1 MKQFKLFLIIFFF
14 FSIFI
19 QSNLAIKAQEQTRD
33 SSISISA
40 TVPDNIDPSTPPIL
54 ISPTNG
60 SYLSDPTVNF
70 VFEKAIDEQSGIR
83 HYQLFLDGSVEIS
96 EILEASI
103 PYETADFS
111 VTSSGDEIT
120 LSLKRSLSDSS
131 YTWKIRAYDHNDNY
145 VDSATWSFSIDTQGP
160 ILVVNQ
166 VGYENTN
173 LGYSSEDPNSIPE
186 DTTLETYDKTPL
198 FVGRS
203 EPYAS
208 VRIVL
213 TDSNSDT
220 TTMEDSAESDGE
232 FIFTPSSDLSNDTYT
247 VTASASDS
255 VGNTTLLSEFDL
267 EVKDQETITA
277 SPSPTPSPSPSP
289 SASPTPAPAAA
300 SPSPSPSV
308 QELPTPILV
317 SPVNGSYL
325 SNPYPT
331 FVFNKVN
338 NTKNTLSHYQLYLN
352 NQLKVQEIPVNQ
364 DSINTDQYQCV
375 VNNDQYN
382 LTLKQP
388 LNDSI
393 YNWKIRV
400 LDTNNNYADSAL
412 WTFSI
417 DTQGPILIINQVG
430 SENTEL
436 GYSSKTPT
444 EIPTETT
451 LTTNDPRPVFAGRSE
466 PGSQIRIVLKN
477 SQNNT
482 TILRGTAKQQGYFE
496 LYPSENLKNDTYTIT
511 VSSSD
516 SAGNTTLL
524 PNFKTVI
531 NYTAPQAPASISQ
544 RAAQLFQIPDP
555 TLNRVSFIKTC
566 ILLMIPLILILAWYI
581 FAKLGLGF
589 SFALSLKFY
598 LHSSFIFSL
607 IKRFFK
613 KPYLIIALFDEKPL
627 RFVEITETEK
637 IESEDEKLF
646 NEKRKILTDRN
657 GEAYFPN
664 PEKRDITASRNEFY
678 LIEKSIEEYPY
689 MLFFKPIQGLK
700 KYKTQIMASKMF
712 LILSLLAVVFIM
724 FTFPSLLTLL
734 TSILILDL
742 FLGYLL

>member
-1 MKQFKLFLIIFFF
+1 MKQFKLFFIILFSFSFF
-14 FSIFI
+14 IP
-19 QSNLAIKAQEQTRD
+19 SNSPIKAQEQTRD

-70 VFEKAIDEQSGIR
+70 VFEKAVDEQSGIR
-83 HYQLFLDGSVEIS
+83 HYQLFLDGSVEVS

-103 PYETADFS
+103 PYETDDFS

-145 VDSATWSFSIDTQGP
+145 ADSATWSFSIDTQGP
-160 ILVVNQ
+160 LLVINQ

-213 TDSNSDT
+213 TDSDSDT
-220 TTMEDSAESDGE
+220 TTLEDSAESDGQ
-232 FIFTPSSDLSNDTYT
+232 FTFTPSSDLDTGTYT

-255 VGNTTLLSEFDL
+255 VGNTTLLSEFYV
-267 EVKDQETITA
+267 EVKDQETVTA
-277 SPSPTPSPSPSP
+277 SPSPTPSPSPSA
-289 SASPTPAPAAA
+289 SATPAPAA

-325 SNPYPT
+325 SDPNIT
-331 FVFNKVN
+331 FVYNKVN
-338 NTKNTLSHYQLYLN
+338 NTENTLSHYQLYLN

-388 LNDSI
+388 LSDSI
-393 YNWKIRV
+393 YNWKIRIV
-400 LDTNNNYADSAL
+400 DTNDNYADSAL
-412 WTFSI
+412 WTFSL

-430 SENTEL
+430 SENKEL

-444 EIPTETT
+444 EIPTQTM
-451 LTTNDPRPVFAGRSE
+451 LSTNDPRPVFAGRSE

-477 SQNNT
+477 SQNKT
-482 TILRGTAKQQGYFE
+482 TILRGSAKQQGYFE
-496 LYPSENLKNDTYTIT
+496 IYPSTNLINDTYTIT

-524 PNFKTVI
+524 PDFKTVV
-531 NYTAPQAPASISQ
+531 NYTAADAPATSVSQ
-544 RAAQLFQIPDP
+544 RAAQLFQLPDP
-555 TLNRVSFIKTC
+555 SLNRTSFIKTC
-566 ILLMIPLILILAWYI
+566 VLLTIPLIMLLAWYV
-581 FAKLGLGF
+581 FAKFGLGF

-598 LHSSFIFSL
+598 LHSSLLFGFITRL
-607 IKRFFK
+607 FK
-613 KPYLIIALFDEKPL
+613 KHYLIIALFDEKPL
-627 RFVEITETEK
+627 RFVEITEIEK
-637 IESEDEKLF
+637 IESDDGEII
-646 NEKRKILTDRN
+646 NEKRKILTDKN
-657 GEAYFPN
+657 GEAYFSTPD
-664 PEKRDITASRNEFY
+664 KREITASRNGFY
-678 LIEKSIEEYPY
+678 LVEKSIQEYPY
-689 MLFFKPIQGLK
+689 MLFFKQIQGLK
-700 KYKTQIMASKMF
+700 KHKTQILASKIF
-712 LILSLLAVVFIM
+712 LFLSLLAAVFIM
-724 FTFPSLLTLL
+724 FTFPSLLTLFIS
-734 TSILILDL
+734 TLILDL